1 MVPCTSAA
9 TVACVFS
16 FLCCVCILHKHL
28 LEKMFIITEKSAST
42 NISTLGGITQ
52 LYNYDILEL
61 KPTLSYT
68 TLSVLCV
75 RQQHFAL
82 DCCGELFVQTF
93 LSWEAVA
100 ALQSLMFYL
109 VQQPRCCTS
118 TWVFLPAQIGFRII
132 TEKKNG
138 GCKDWISNLS
148 SVVTLCHA
156 MF

>member
-28 LEKMFIITEKSAST
+28 LEKMFIIIEKSAST

-61 KPTLSYT
+61 KPTLKP
-68 TLSVLCV
+68 TLRNPECTVC
-75 RQQHFAL
+75 QA
-82 DCCGELFVQTF
+82 
-93 LSWEAVA
+93 A
-100 ALQSLMFYL
+100 ALCLGLLWWTVCSDISVMRGSCCPAKLNVL
-109 VQQPRCCTS
+109 LGSNLQQQRCCTS

-132 TEKKNG
+132 TEKKDG
-138 GCKDWISNLS
+138 GC
-148 SVVTLCHA
+148 
-156 MF
+156 